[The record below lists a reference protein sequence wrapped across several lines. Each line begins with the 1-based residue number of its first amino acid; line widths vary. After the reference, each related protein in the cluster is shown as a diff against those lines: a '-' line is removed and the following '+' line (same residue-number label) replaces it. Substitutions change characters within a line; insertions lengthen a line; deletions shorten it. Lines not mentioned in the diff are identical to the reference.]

1 MNRLFVCGDTHGLL
15 NVKKISRLVERENLT
30 YSDYIIIC
38 GDAGIVWSDEVTEQ
52 NIEFYESLGVNILFI
67 DGNHENFNDLKKY
80 PIETWCGGYTRKISE
95 HIRYLCRSQVF
106 DILGRKILTL
116 GGADSHD
123 KEFREENVSWWR
135 NEAITKTDISIA
147 YQNLEKVNFDVDYIL
162 THTPSHVFAKSL
174 YELFTQCGEGFP
186 SYLQKKFNNNGS
198 GKVLNDLDID
208 VKFNKWFCGH
218 WHIDE
223 KMGNNQV
230 LYEKIVEI

>member
-1 MNRLFVCGDTHGLL
+1 MNRVFVCGDTHGLL
-15 NVKKISRLVERENLT
+15 NVKKISKLVEKEKLT
-30 YSDYIIIC
+30 YDDYIIIC
-38 GDAGIVWSDEVTEQ
+38 GDAGIVWSDETTVEF
-52 NIEFYESLGVNILFI
+52 IKFYESLGVNILFI

-80 PIETWCGGYTRKISE
+80 PIETWCGGCTHRISE

-135 NEAITKTDISIA
+135 EEGITKTDIKIA
-147 YQNLEKVNFDVDYIL
+147 LANLIDVGCVVDYVL
-162 THTPSHVFAKSL
+162 THTPSHIFAKSL

-186 SYLQKKFNNNGS
+186 AFLQTKFDNNKS
-198 GKVLNDLDID
+198 GKLLDDLEIN
-208 VKFNKWFCGH
+208 VKYKKWFCGH

-223 KMGNNQV
+223 TMGNNQV

>member
-1 MNRLFVCGDTHGLL
+1 MNRVFVCGDTHGLL
-15 NVKKISRLVERENLT
+15 NVKKISRLVEKEKLT
-30 YSDYIIIC
+30 YDDYIIIC
-38 GDAGIVWSDEVTEQ
+38 GDAGIVWSDETTVEF
-52 NIEFYESLGVNILFI
+52 IKFYESLGINILFI

-80 PIETWCGGYTRKISE
+80 PIETWCGGCTHRISE

-106 DILGRKILTL
+106 DFLGRKILTL

-135 NEAITKTDISIA
+135 DESITKTDIEIA
-147 YQNLEKVNFDVDYIL
+147 YDKLLEVGFEVDYIL
-162 THTPSHVFAKSL
+162 THTPSNVFAKSL

-186 SYLQKKFNNNGS
+186 SYLQTKFNHNKS
-198 GKVLNDLDID
+198 GKLLDDFEVD
-208 VKFNKWFCGH
+208 VKYKKWFCGH

-223 KMGNNQV
+223 QMGNSQV